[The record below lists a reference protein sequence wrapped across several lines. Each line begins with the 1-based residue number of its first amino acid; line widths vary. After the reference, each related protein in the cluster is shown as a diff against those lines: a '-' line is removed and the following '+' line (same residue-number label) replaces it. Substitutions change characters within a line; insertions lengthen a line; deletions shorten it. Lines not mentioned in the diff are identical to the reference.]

1 MLALY
6 IYLGIC
12 AAIFCW
18 FMLLGIRDFLFQPT
32 YKNIYES
39 HSFRNRLFWREALW
53 MSLPGVNLIVLVIFL
68 YVIAIGYRENSN
80 G

>member
-1 MLALY
+1 MLVLE

-18 FMLLGIRDFLFQPT
+18 FMILGIYDFLFQPT
-32 YKNIYES
+32 YKSVYES

-53 MSLPGVNLIVLVIFL
+53 YSLPIVNLVVLTILV
-68 YVIAIGYRENSN
+68 YVVVIGYKKD
-80 G
+80 